1 VVCVFQL
8 RDIGDRTA
16 RQSVEGSFIHGN
28 CVGSPDGLHHGASRR
43 PNNGEW
49 ALGRWEG
56 SIVSIGTSSG
66 TAELSQSP
74 RTLIIQK
81 NDAGAVT
88 CLWFISND
96 PKSRQWTKRCTVGPN
111 GISLETAASSVVE
124 LSRSGRDGLQGR
136 FVATG
141 ATGASGAGMSG
152 TQVHLNRV
160 R

>member
-1 VVCVFQL
+1 V
-8 RDIGDRTA
+8 D
-16 RQSVEGSFIHGN
+16 
-28 CVGSPDGLHHGASRR
+28 
-43 PNNGEW
+43 
-49 ALGRWEG
+49 
-56 SIVSIGTSSG
+56 
-66 TAELSQSP
+66 
-74 RTLIIQK
+74 K
-81 NDAGAVT
+81 
-88 CLWFISND
+88 
-96 PKSRQWTKRCTVGPN
+96 KRCRVGPN